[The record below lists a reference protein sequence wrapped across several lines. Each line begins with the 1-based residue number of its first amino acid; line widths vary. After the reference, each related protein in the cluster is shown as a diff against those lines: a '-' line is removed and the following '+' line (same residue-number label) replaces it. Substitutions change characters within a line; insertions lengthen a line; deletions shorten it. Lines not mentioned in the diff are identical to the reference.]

1 MDAELRAAVLKV
13 AGDGMIAEQL
23 ERYDKAQA
31 AMRVAARGSDARIN
45 AEATVESAWN
55 RIGIR
60 FWLMANEA
68 KEAHDA

>member
-1 MDAELRAAVLKV
+1 MDAELRAAVLLV

-23 ERYDKAQA
+23 ERYDKAHA
-31 AMRVAARGSDARIN
+31 AVLVAAVGSDARIN

-60 FWLMANEA
+60 FWLMAKEA